1 MIKKEKETDN
11 KKVTLDIPKKLYKE
25 LHVVIIKQHD
35 SVYGHIREAFIEGLK
50 LWLKIQNANLVQGE
64 AEC

>member
-1 MIKKEKETDN
+1 MIKKERRPDN
-11 KKVTLDIPKKLYKE
+11 KKITLDIPRKLYKE

-50 LWLKIQNANLVQGE
+50 LWLDQQKLA
-64 AEC
+64 A